1 MERVCRICVLLR
13 LTRFG
18 IDFSQINRISKWN
31 IQISMNCFMRFK
43 LYYVG
48 DLTNRDLG
56 DYLEQ
61 RIRQMGT
68 LFLRIIGF

>member
-1 MERVCRICVLLR
+1 M
-13 LTRFG
+13 G
-18 IDFSQINRISKWN
+18 
-31 IQISMNCFMRFK
+31 FK

-48 DLTNRDLG
+48 DLTNKDLG

-68 LFLRIIGF
+68 LFLHIIGF